1 MGFFKTLFSGKE
13 ESEEEKDAK
22 RQENNFDVLK
32 FDGIQALRIGRADY
46 AIACLTHAL
55 DIKADAEAQTY
66 LVNAYLR
73 KGDIESAA
81 EELEEMCGLY
91 PNDARYPVTLADLLY
106 QLERYDEMDDI
117 CQQAINIDPDLAGPY
132 YHLARKQLTIGDYDH
147 AEENVT
153 LAIEKS
159 ETPHDALLLRAEI
172 LQKKENYEQA
182 LADVE
187 QLIGNDSGDDEV
199 LMQKGMI
206 LEAMGN
212 VEEALTLYNNVLEE
226 NPFIPEAYAK
236 IAGIQLNDGQL
247 AEAAQTIDDAIEQIG
262 EQESLLRLRSELRRR
277 QGDEQ
282 GALTDQNR
290 ADELKAEQEQAMG
303 KQVDIE
309 QEMRERYNSVNPFG

>member
-132 YHLARKQLTIGDYDH
+132 YHLARKQQTIGDYDH
-147 AEENVT
+147 AEENAT

-159 ETPHDALLLRAEI
+159 ENPHDALLLRAEI

-262 EQESLLRLRSELRRR
+262 EQESLLRLRSELRHR